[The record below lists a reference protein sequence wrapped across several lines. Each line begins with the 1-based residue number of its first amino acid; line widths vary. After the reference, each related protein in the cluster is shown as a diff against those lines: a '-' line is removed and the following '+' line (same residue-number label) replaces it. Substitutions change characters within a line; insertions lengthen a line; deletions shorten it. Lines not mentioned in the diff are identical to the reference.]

1 MDSSIRFL
9 HTADL
14 HIGRPFTGIC
24 ELDSLWR
31 ERIVNATRS
40 AFDTLCDYAIKNKVD
55 FVLVSGDVFDTVSAE
70 YSSYALFFDGLK
82 RLSHEGI
89 HTYIC
94 AGNHDP
100 YSSWKPSFFS
110 ESAFIHIMETKQPS
124 YFVHYRNGQP
134 LCYIAGRSYK
144 TNAWDSIEPIINGL
158 TYQEIKQNACAASS
172 ECVMCIEENIPAI
185 ALVHTSLNKG
195 ESQRYAPLKIT
206 QLQASGVSYWAL
218 GHIHAFEC
226 FSNDHGVFAAF
237 PGCLQGGD
245 IGECGDKG
253 FVDVTMPYPQ
263 YVPHVTFVPASPLCW
278 EECTLD
284 VTHCETLDAVQ
295 QCVEDTCTC
304 SLSQYKSDYLVAR
317 VCLTGITPLY
327 KELNSLATRKALREE
342 INRHMAGV
350 LVFELVNKTI
360 LEKGDVLAPSHDTF
374 LYYLVQKADALADT
388 PDDVRST
395 LKAWCEDKDDATI
408 FTSYLDSCSD
418 KELKELIS
426 AAKDQVVRNL
436 LYPA

>member
-110 ESAFIHIMETKQPS
+110 ESAFIHIMEAKQPS

-158 TYQEIKQNACAASS
+158 T
-172 ECVMCIEENIPAI
+172 
-185 ALVHTSLNKG
+185 LSL
-195 ESQRYAPLKIT
+195 I
-206 QLQASGVSYWAL
+206 
-218 GHIHAFEC
+218 HI
-226 FSNDHGVFAAF
+226 
-237 PGCLQGGD
+237 
-245 IGECGDKG
+245 
-253 FVDVTMPYPQ
+253 
-263 YVPHVTFVPASPLCW
+263 
-278 EECTLD
+278 
-284 VTHCETLDAVQ
+284 
-295 QCVEDTCTC
+295 
-304 SLSQYKSDYLVAR
+304 
-317 VCLTGITPLY
+317 
-327 KELNSLATRKALREE
+327 
-342 INRHMAGV
+342 
-350 LVFELVNKTI
+350 
-360 LEKGDVLAPSHDTF
+360 
-374 LYYLVQKADALADT
+374 
-388 PDDVRST
+388 
-395 LKAWCEDKDDATI
+395 
-408 FTSYLDSCSD
+408 
-418 KELKELIS
+418 
-426 AAKDQVVRNL
+426 
-436 LYPA
+436 